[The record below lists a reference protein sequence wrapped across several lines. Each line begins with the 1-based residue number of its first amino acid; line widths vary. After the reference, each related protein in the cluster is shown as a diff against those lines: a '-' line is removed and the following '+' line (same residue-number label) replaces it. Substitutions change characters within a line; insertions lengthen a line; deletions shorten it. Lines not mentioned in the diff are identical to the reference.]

1 MNTNNPLKHLGLYI
15 KTGTVDSLQ
24 LFTVYIY
31 VNGHEIEGIKEPR
44 KTLLPFY
51 RIYSPKL
58 SQMIHRGR
66 YIPLHQESPQAFID
80 TIVKNSRIP
89 RTQILHPENHRY
101 ISHHIPRKEIALRA
115 HNKLLPKNVAHSHG
129 SHSGKNYVELTHI
142 DQMRDHIQQFLN
154 KELLSSSSIPHSKME
169 ALLLEAISKDLQPY
183 LIQNPTSL
191 NLLPTTSL

>member
-1 MNTNNPLKHLGLYI
+1 MNVNNTLKHLGLYI

-31 VNGHEIEGIKEPR
+31 VNGHEIQGIKEPR

-51 RIYSPKL
+51 RIYYSKL
-58 SQMIHRGR
+58 SQKIHLGR
-66 YIPLHQESPQAFID
+66 DTPLYEQFPQAFINA
-80 TIVKNSRIP
+80 IVKNSRIP

-101 ISHHIPRKEIALRA
+101 ISHQMSREEIALRA

-142 DQMRDHIQQFLN
+142 DQMRHHIQQFLS
-154 KELLSSSSIPHSKME
+154 KEFLSSSSMPQSKME
-169 ALLLEAISKDLQPY
+169 ALLFEAIRRDLQPY
-183 LIQNPTSL
+183 LVQNPTSL